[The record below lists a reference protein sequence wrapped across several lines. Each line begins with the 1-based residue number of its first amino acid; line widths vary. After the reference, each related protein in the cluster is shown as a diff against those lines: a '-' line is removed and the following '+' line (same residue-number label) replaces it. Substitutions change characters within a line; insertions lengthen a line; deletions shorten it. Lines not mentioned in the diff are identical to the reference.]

1 MTRYFAHSILGRGT
15 AGTGLAARPGK
26 GDDDL
31 QNQRPLSFLA
41 LLLLLPMAAIPAR
54 ALTPV
59 GAPLTIVEDVPCSN
73 ITDLEVIATPKGAV
87 DVVWADDWDEIVK
100 SQRFTR
106 DLQTGGPV
114 EELLPIHGGLLV
126 IHPLGTWAGRY
137 ELALNVADF
146 GEDPSDPAAA
156 YRISLNLAGEPIG
169 EPARFETKHFH
180 SIAPAA
186 GGDSLQFRTEP
197 PYYGP
202 LTCRSQGILASRID
216 PGGAPISAESRVTRR
231 ASGWAGNLEVERQP
245 NDTFVAAYSTCEKF
259 LGVVARR
266 LNAVGAPVG
275 KPINLPLPGR
285 PSDLLLAARGNDLA
299 VAAVIFSSQNP
310 DINGAYTRTVANG
323 KVSDQHRIPTP
334 TGFFGI
340 GEVIDLEA
348 SSTGTGY
355 LLLFRGSSSERQA
368 VFAQALN
375 AQGAPQG
382 EPLNLAENGV
392 NGAIASLP
400 DGRWLVVTR
409 SQSGTPDACT
419 EDLIGTVLAP

>member
-1 MTRYFAHSILGRGT
+1 V
-15 AGTGLAARPGK
+15 
-26 GDDDL
+26 
-31 QNQRPLSFLA
+31 
-41 LLLLLPMAAIPAR
+41 AAIPAR

-59 GAPLTIVEDVPCSN
+59 GAPLTIAADVPCSF

-87 DVVWADDWDEIVK
+87 DVVWVDGWEEFVK
-100 SQRFTR
+100 SQRFGR

-114 EELLPIHGGLLV
+114 ENLLLVHGGLNV

-156 YRISLNLAGEPIG
+156 YRISLNLDGEPIG
-169 EPARFETKHFH
+169 QPARFETRHFH

-197 PYYGP
+197 PLYGP
-202 LTCRSQGILASRID
+202 LTCKSQGLLASRIG
-216 PGGAPISAESRVTRR
+216 PAGAPLSGESRVTRR
-231 ASGWAGNLEVERQP
+231 ASAWWVSGPLAVDRLT
-245 NDTFVAAYSTCEKF
+245 NDTFVAAWSTCEKF

-266 LNAVGAPVG
+266 LNPVG
-275 KPINLPLPGR
+275 VPVGNPINLPFPR
-285 PSDLLLAARGNDLA
+285 QANDLVLAARGNGNDLA
-299 VAAVIFSSQNP
+299 AAAVIFSSQNP
-310 DINGAYTRTVANG
+310 DINGAYTRAAVSG

-334 TGFFGI
+334 AGFFGI
-340 GEVIDLEA
+340 GDVIDLEA

-355 LLLFRGSSSERQA
+355 LLLFRASSSERQA
-368 VFAQALN
+368 LFAQVLN

-382 EPLNLAENGV
+382 APLNVAENGV

-409 SQSGTPDACT
+409 AQSGTSDACT
-419 EDLIGTVLAP
+419 EDLIGTVLGE